1 MAVFSPEKTQEFITL
16 ATEKHGNKYTYEKV
30 QVRDGTGYKKDK
42 LTIYCLK
49 HGYFEQSWTSHL
61 SSSGCN
67 ACAHD
72 RVNEANTKTQEQVIA
87 EFKEV
92 HGTRYK
98 YHLVEYKKGNIP
110 VLIECELH
118 GVFSQ
123 TPTNHMHGGCEKC
136 SYELRSENLRQDRAS
151 LIADFDRVHNS
162 AYDYS
167 DMEDYRNSNDKITVR
182 CKKHDQKFKIKICN
196 HKGGQGCK
204 ECGKLKALATRRKN
218 YKPRA
223 SPRRLS
229 ASDVLK
235 RYREAHGD
243 RYGYDYFEYKSAHSK
258 IKVEC
263 FDHGIFEITARDH
276 VKRGC
281 PKCRLAEQSSN
292 IAHRWLDSLGIPLE
306 KEYRF
311 PQYKG
316 RPVDGFHVESNTIYQ
331 FHGDYFHGNPV
342 VYDANEY
349 NALVKKT
356 FGEIY
361 ENSCRIDQDFRDL
374 GYTLVIMWE
383 HDWKIYERKQHE
395 LRKKQI
401 LEERESK
408 K

>member
-1 MAVFSPEKTQEFITL
+1 MTVFSPEKTQEFITL

-49 HGYFEQSWTSHL
+49 HGYFDQSWNSHL
-61 SSSGCN
+61 SSSGCIK
-67 ACAHD
+67 CAHD

-87 EFKEV
+87 EFQEV

-98 YHLVEYKKGNIP
+98 YHLVDYKKGHIP
-110 VLIECELH
+110 VLIECTKH

-123 TPTNHMHGGCEKC
+123 TPSNHLQGGCETC
-136 SYELRSENLRQDRAS
+136 SYELRSENLRQDRDS
-151 LIADFDRVHNS
+151 LIADFNRIHNS
-162 AYDYS
+162 VYDYS
-167 DMEDYRNSNDKITVR
+167 LMEDYKNGNDKITVI
-182 CKKHDQKFKIKICN
+182 CKKHEPFKISILK
-196 HKGGQGCK
+196 HKAGQGCK
-204 ECGKLKALATRRKN
+204 ECGKLAA
-218 YKPRA
+218 A
-223 SPRRLS
+223 DIRRLDQS
-229 ASDVLK
+229 VMLE

-243 RYGYDYFEYKSAHSK
+243 RYGYDYFEYKTAHTK

-276 VKRGC
+276 VKSGC
-281 PKCRLAEQSSN
+281 PKCRLAEQSSH
-292 IAHRWLDSLGIPLE
+292 ISHRWLDSLGIPLE

-356 FGEIY
+356 FGAIY
-361 ENSCRIDQDFRDL
+361 ENSCRVDQDFRDL
-374 GYTLVIMWE
+374 GCNLVIMWE
-383 HDWKIYERKQHE
+383 HDWKIHEREQRE
-395 LRKKQI
+395 LRKQQV
-401 LEERESK
+401 LEERK
-408 K
+408 NKQ